1 MHLPEAQ
8 TGEDCRGISRVGVN
22 SPSWNDWHTFQF
34 SHIALL
40 SCKLIPSSEYMH
52 SIYREMCWWV
62 CSLNLAS
69 NFCRR
74 VRFYFVDVNQV
85 SQAVVKRGN
94 ISVRQQILEF
104 IHKVVFDLK

>member
-1 MHLPEAQ
+1 MIGTLFS
-8 TGEDCRGISRVGVN
+8 SRIF
-22 SPSWNDWHTFQF
+22 D
-34 SHIALL
+34 LL
-40 SCKLIPSSEYMH
+40 SCELIPSSEYMH